1 MTKESYLQALE
12 SLLKKHMSK
21 SEIDDILRDYEEYFN
36 DGRRQNKTD
45 TEISAKLGD
54 PEIIAQQFI
63 EEYGSNTK
71 TEKLDQTLHNLK
83 EGTEKTFA
91 TLKKGTEKTFATL
104 KKGTEKTFR
113 SASDK
118 MASTDILDTAK
129 QSASHISEN
138 VKKGTNGIVSMI
150 KSIFLFFV
158 FAFLQI
164 FFITVVYSF
173 CIGSALFFS

>member
-104 KKGTEKTFR
+104 KRHRKN
-113 SASDK
+113 
-118 MASTDILDTAK
+118 I
-129 QSASHISEN
+129 
-138 VKKGTNGIVSMI
+138 
-150 KSIFLFFV
+150 
-158 FAFLQI
+158 
-164 FFITVVYSF
+164 SF
-173 CIGSALFFS
+173 C